1 MTHNPA
7 SRFFPGARLFTRR
20 SRVGLFTR
28 RPRPR
33 FLAAL
38 CACALL
44 SAAVLLPAPREVA
57 RAKGHAEMAWQVL
70 APVSYKNLTVFP
82 LRGGDAATDAY
93 ITLDEGTKS
102 GAVVIAERGGAQ
114 TATRRVR
121 GAANRRVQQ
130 AVSYNEGASVNELA
144 LVNKSGKKLLL
155 LAGEVVVGGQQDRIV
170 QEDRIIPPV
179 SVPVALDVFC
189 VEHGRWTARTTSYNG
204 GGGASYGGSG
214 GGGNGSGGRMVGGVS
229 PERAPSQ
236 AATDDGLSGAKFQSL
251 GAVAHPKLRAAAQDQ
266 KEQAAVWNEVSSN
279 NQKLGTSNSTDAY
292 QEVYSNRQV
301 AATLD
306 DYVRA
311 LQHEVLRPGVVGVV
325 VARNGKPV
333 WADIFASSRLFA
345 AYWPKLLKSYAVDAL
360 GDNTSDARPTVEQA
374 RAYLST
380 LNGTI
385 STTTQEGV
393 YQLVKTEQPAYAVFE
408 LRDISLASPLR
419 LHFNKMDR

>member
-1 MTHNPA
+1 
-7 SRFFPGARLFTRR
+7 
-20 SRVGLFTR
+20 V
-28 RPRPR
+28 
-33 FLAAL
+33 
-38 CACALL
+38 
-44 SAAVLLPAPREVA
+44 PAPREVA
-57 RAKGHAEMAWQVL
+57 RAKGHAETAWQVL

-102 GAVVIAERGGAQ
+102 GTVVIAERGGAQ

-179 SVPVALDVFC
+179 SVPVALNVFC
-189 VEHGRWTARTTSYNG
+189 VEHGRWTARATSYN

-214 GGGNGSGGRMVGGVS
+214 GGNGGGRMVGGVS
-229 PERAPSQ
+229 PERAPAQGAS
-236 AATDDGLSGAKFQSL
+236 DDGLSGAKFQSL

-279 NQKLGTSNSTDAY
+279 NQKLGTSNSTDTY

-360 GDNTSDARPTVEQA
+360 GDDTSDARPTVEQA

-380 LNGTI
+380 LNGTV

-408 LRDISLASPLR
+408 LRDISLADPLR